1 MQPTFA
7 QIVRAFVALGLTS
20 FGGGRTAYIYESLV
34 ARRRWVKTEDF
45 LQDLMLS
52 QILPGPNSSNL
63 AVAVG
68 HRLAGLRGAVA
79 AFAAVLTPGALV
91 LLVLASFYFHGD
103 ITPGAKTLMRGAGAA
118 VAALVVVTTARLGFA
133 FRGWRSFLVIGVTF
147 VAVGPLRLNTIAT
160 VLVVGGLSL
169 WLHRPRS

>member
-1 MQPTFA
+1 MAPTFG

-20 FGGGRTAYIYESLV
+20 FGGGRTSYIYEALV
-34 ARRRWVKTEDF
+34 ARRRWVRTEDF

-52 QILPGPNSSNL
+52 QILPGPNFSNL

-91 LLVLASFYFHGD
+91 LLVYASLYFHGD
-103 ITPGAKTLMRGAGAA
+103 VTPGARTLMRGAGAA
-118 VAALVVVTTARLGFA
+118 VAAFVVVSTARLASA
-133 FRGWRSFLVIGVTF
+133 FRGWRAWLVVAVTF
-147 VAVGPLRLNTIAT
+147 AAVGPLRLSTVATI
-160 VLVVGGLSL
+160 LVVGALSL
-169 WLHRPRS
+169 WLHRPRA